1 MITDFICLEIDLEDN
16 IIQLQNSVESELQ
29 KYGKPLRWA
38 ITAVD
43 SDKGKVVLEAVVTKD
58 KNY

>member
-1 MITDFICLEIDLEDN
+1 MITDFICLEIDLKDD
-16 IIQLQNSVESELQ
+16 IAGLHDCVEFELQ

-43 SDKGKVVLEAVVTKD
+43 SEKKKVFLEAVVTKEE
-58 KNY
+58 KS

>member
-1 MITDFICLEIDLEDN
+1 MITDFISLEIDLKDD
-16 IIQLQNSVESELQ
+16 SVLLHELIKLELQ

-43 SDKGKVVLEAVVTKD
+43 TQQGKLILEAVVTKE
-58 KNY
+58 KV

>member
-1 MITDFICLEIDLEDN
+1 MITDFICIEIDKNYDVAR
-16 IIQLQNSVESELQ
+16 LQDCIEVELQ

-43 SDKGKVVLEAVVTKD
+43 SDNKKVVLEAVVTKD
-58 KNY
+58 

>member
-1 MITDFICLEIDLEDN
+1 MITDFITIEIDLSE
-16 IIQLQNSVESELQ
+16 NSTRLHSYVESELI

-43 SDKGKVVLEAVVTKD
+43 SEKGKVFLEAVVTKE
-58 KNY
+58 NT